1 MRVSFFGDS
10 VCVGQGV
17 SIAKSWVVR
26 LAAHLNESGVASEGP
41 TIVTNSS
48 VNGRTSR
55 QALEDM
61 PYHIQ
66 GQDIDLLVLQFGLN
80 DCNFWLSDNGLP
92 RVSRLAYTA
101 NMLEMVDRAFASGV
115 RRVIVNSNHPT
126 TRTNKTS
133 PIETFTYEE
142 NNERYY
148 WSLKESFKNHDSRLR
163 FIDLR
168 SHFLKLAALSD
179 KSLESLLLDD
189 GLHLSVAGHDVYYSV
204 ILPEVQDC
212 LHDLTRSEDEN

>member
-1 MRVSFFGDS
+1 MKIAFFGDS

-17 SIAKSWVVR
+17 SVVNSWVVR
-26 LAAHLNESGVASEGP
+26 LAAHLHELGVASEKP
-41 TIVTNSS
+41 IIVTNSS

-92 RVSRLAYTA
+92 RVSRPAYTA

-115 RRVIVNSNHPT
+115 RRVIINSNHPT

-133 PIETFTYEE
+133 PVATFTYEE

-148 WSLKESFKNHDSRLR
+148 WSLKESFKNHESRLR
-163 FIDLR
+163 FVDVR
-168 SHFLKLAALSD
+168 SHFLKFAALSD

-189 GLHLSVAGHDVYYSV
+189 GLHLSVAGHTIYYSV
-204 ILPEVQDC
+204 VLPEVQDC
-212 LHDLTRSEDEN
+212 LHDLMR